1 MKTLELK
8 TIGLDALAFSERP
21 TPSFGPRDLLLR
33 TRAVSLNYRD
43 VAIARGE
50 YGRYSLPLILGSD
63 AVAEIVQIGP
73 AVTQFAIGDRVCP
86 NDTPD
91 WISGGPD
98 DRTTKQ
104 RLGGPLDGVLA
115 EFFVASESAV
125 VRAPGHLTDEEAST
139 LCGAGVT
146 AWQAL
151 YPLGHL
157 TPGQTVVV
165 QGTGGV
171 SLFALQLARLGG
183 AAVIATSRSSDKL
196 TRVRELG
203 ATDLID
209 TRVHADW
216 QAEVLRLTHG
226 RGADVVID
234 VVGGASLGRSIAAAR
249 LGGTVVSL
257 GFLESQT
264 STVDLPTAIRRAVT
278 LCTSTGRS
286 REAFEA
292 LNRAVE
298 VSGMRPVV
306 DRVFPFAEAREA
318 FEYMASGAQFGK
330 VVVRFA

>member
-1 MKTLELK
+1 MQTLELK
-8 TIGLDALAFSERP
+8 SIGLDSLGFSERP
-21 TPSFGPRDLLLR
+21 TPSIGPRDLLLR

-50 YGRYSLPLILGSD
+50 YGRYPLPLILGSD
-63 AVAEIVQIGP
+63 AVAEVAQVGA

-91 WISGGPD
+91 WLSGGPD
-98 DRTTKQ
+98 ERSTKQ

-115 EFFVASESAV
+115 EFFVASESAI
-125 VRAPGHLTDEEAST
+125 VRAPAHLTDEEAST

-151 YPLGHL
+151 FGLGRL

-183 AAVIATSRSSDKL
+183 AAVIATSRSGDKL
-196 TRVRELG
+196 ARVRQLG
-203 ATDLID
+203 ATDVID
-209 TRVHADW
+209 TRAHADW
-216 QAEVLRLTHG
+216 DKEVLRLTRG
-226 RGADVVID
+226 RGADIVVD
-234 VVGGASLGRSIAAAR
+234 VVGGGSLARSIAAAR

-264 STVDLPTAIRRAVT
+264 STLDLPTAIRRAVT

-292 LNRAVE
+292 LNRAIE

-306 DRVFPFAEAREA
+306 DRVFPFAQAREA
-318 FEYMASGAQFGK
+318 FDYMASGAQFGK
-330 VVVRFA
+330 VVVRF